1 MKWMDICVGN
11 EEKIVQVNLLLT
23 EIKWIKVD
31 WINKI
36 WLDVDMFVNY
46 ICFLFERKMVI
57 EQRWN
62 DRDLF
67 P

>member
-1 MKWMDICVGN
+1 MDICVGN